1 MIKQFIR
8 LPNGNKKETY
18 AYMIGSDESTIQFIE
33 QDFTDIKNF
42 FGTEIIDY
50 LDILDENNKLLDSF
64 NVYQKVLSY
73 TYTTD
78 TITEYEQRL
87 IQDAY
92 DETVTE
98 TDISGTVKEKTIHH
112 DAIYQDIPKY
122 RTADLILVK
131 LTKPSIQEEVDN
143 IKSVV
148 GIVNTNNM
156 TLDEFK
162 SYYKEQIGKECTA
175 AIENGVDVETT
186 LGKKHFSYT
195 IEDQSNVKDLI
206 ITAIFTDF
214 TLPLPYHA
222 DGELCTLYQPNDI
235 QKIYMFL
242 CSNKTYHTT
251 YCNVLNAMINEAKD
265 LVSVKAITYGMEITD
280 EKYLEVMSKINESKD
295 ALLTYVEKKFTLN
308 KSNSENPKEES
319 NNE

>member
-1 MIKQFIR
+1 MNKYIR
-8 LPNGNKKETY
+8 LPNGNKIKYYSFAITN
-18 AYMIGSDESTIQFIE
+18 ALIVKFI
-33 QDFTDIKNF
+33 DTDVNAIKDF
-42 FGTEIIDY
+42 FGVSIIDY
-50 LDILDENNKLLDSF
+50 VDIVNENDDILESHNLYMKLKTITSE
-64 NVYQKVLSY
+64 S
-73 TYTTD
+73 T
-78 TITEYEQRL
+78 TITEYEDRIVKDSWTDEDG
-87 IQDAY
+87 IQHEAII
-92 DETVTE
+92 EKIPREVPCTLVTV
-98 TDISGTVKEKTIHH
+98 
-112 DAIYQDIPKY
+112 
-122 RTADLILVK
+122 ILE
-131 LTKPSIQEEVDN
+131 KPSTSEELDN

-222 DGELCTLYQPNDI
+222 DRELCTLYQPNDI
-235 QKIYMFL
+235 QKIYMLL

-308 KSNSENPKEES
+308 KSEDLKEER

>member
-1 MIKQFIR
+1 MNKYIR
-8 LPNGNKKETY
+8 LPNGNKIKYYSFAITN
-18 AYMIGSDESTIQFIE
+18 ALIVKFI
-33 QDFTDIKNF
+33 DTDVNAIKDF
-42 FGTEIIDY
+42 FGVSIIDY
-50 LDILDENNKLLDSF
+50 MDITNENDDILESHNLYMKL
-64 NVYQKVLSY
+64 K
-73 TYTTD
+73 
-78 TITEYEQRL
+78 TITSESTTIMEYEDRIVKDSWTDEEG
-87 IQDAY
+87 IQHEAIT
-92 DETVTE
+92 EKIPREVPCTLVTV
-98 TDISGTVKEKTIHH
+98 
-112 DAIYQDIPKY
+112 
-122 RTADLILVK
+122 ILE
-131 LTKPSIQEEVDN
+131 KPSTSEELDN

-235 QKIYMFL
+235 QKIYMLL
-242 CSNKTYHTT
+242 CSNKT

-308 KSNSENPKEES
+308 KSEDLKEES